1 MKEIIDQNDRELI
14 LSQED
19 YLEMSY
25 TALKNTSLLI
35 LHEVGLV
42 GGLENIR
49 IDEIRAEYEI
59 YFLGVIRVMNAL
71 ISIERKYV
79 Q

>member
-59 YFLGVIRVMNAL
+59 VF
-71 ISIERKYV
+71 
-79 Q
+79 

>member
-1 MKEIIDQNDRELI
+1 MKCR
-14 LSQED
+14 
-19 YLEMSY
+19 MR

-42 GGLENIR
+42 GGLENIL

-71 ISIERKYV
+71 ISIERTYV

>member
-1 MKEIIDQNDRELI
+1 MKEINDQNNRELI
-14 LSQED
+14 SSQEE
-19 YLEMSY
+19 YLEMR

-42 GGLENIR
+42 RGLENIL

-59 YFLGVIRVMNAL
+59 YFLGVVRVMNAL
-71 ISIERKYV
+71 ISIERTYV

>member
-1 MKEIIDQNDRELI
+1 MKCR
-14 LSQED
+14 
-19 YLEMSY
+19 MR
-25 TALKNTSLLI
+25 TALKNTSFLI

-42 GGLENIR
+42 GGLENIL
-49 IDEIRAEYEI
+49 IDEIRTEYEI

-71 ISIERKYV
+71 ISIERTMV

>member
-1 MKEIIDQNDRELI
+1 MKEINDQNDRELI
-14 LSQED
+14 SSHQE

-25 TALKNTSLLI
+25 EDCLKNTSLLI

-42 GGLENIR
+42 GGIENIL

-59 YFLGVIRVMNAL
+59 VF
-71 ISIERKYV
+71 
-79 Q
+79 

>member
-1 MKEIIDQNDRELI
+1 MKFR
-14 LSQED
+14 
-19 YLEMSY
+19 MR

-59 YFLGVIRVMNAL
+59 CFLGVIRVMTAL
-71 ISIERKYV
+71 I
-79 Q
+79 